1 MDFNQ
6 MPLGFGF
13 AYVADNMANRRFM
26 DLSDDEKKEYIERN
40 RSTLSKSELDRM
52 KMMDLI
58 RAIRRPCL
66 TDRVSDKPRD
76 GISEKYPG
84 RRFADLRKNLKVR
97 ST

>member
-40 RSTLSKSELDRM
+40 RSKLSKSELD
-52 KMMDLI
+52 KMTASLGQDE
-58 RAIRRPCL
+58 
-66 TDRVSDKPRD
+66 DD
-76 GISEKYPG
+76 GPDPG
-84 RRFADLRKNLKVR
+84 NPASLFNGP
-97 ST
+97 SIG